1 MLAEASQKL
10 QPQGHYVLA
19 GMQTTATYYGAMN
32 SYRTGRHV
40 GRAIRP
46 REKLGGGIQGKVRR
60 IPSSTKGKRAHPHM
74 IEKIIKEQIN
84 KKEYQKAIASA
95 VAATASKT
103 DGPIVIAN
111 QIEQM
116 AKTREIVKVFN
127 NLKLTLVKKKRLR
140 QGLRRHSNRRRYT
153 RSVLLVLS
161 DGSAAIRAAANI
173 AGVDACS
180 VNQIKASLLAPGGVP
195 GRLTVWSEAA
205 LKNLDAAIKNMRLS

>member
-1 MLAEASQKL
+1 MNASIRALDGSSGSSIELPASFNEQVRVDLIRRAVLAEASQRL

-32 SYRTGRHV
+32 SYRTGRHM

-84 KKEYQKAIASA
+84 KREYQKAIASA
-95 VAATASKT
+95 VAATASGTK
-103 DGPIVIAN
+103 GPIVVAN
-111 QIEQM
+111 QIEKV
-116 AKTREIVKVFN
+116 AKTKEIVKVFN

-153 RSVLLVLS
+153 
-161 DGSAAIRAAANI
+161 
-173 AGVDACS
+173 
-180 VNQIKASLLAPGGVP
+180 SLCCLC
-195 GRLTVWSEAA
+195 
-205 LKNLDAAIKNMRLS
+205 